1 MSMLVFWIALCAP
14 DARGYRVTIR
24 ATATPTAAHKIT
36 QGAGNAAAHTN
47 DAVGVR
53 VIRMGIRCGNGAEQ
67 IAPTAISA
75 APISGYTK

>member
-1 MSMLVFWIALCAP
+1 MSMLVFWIAFCRP

-24 ATATPTAAHKIT
+24 ATATPTAADKIT
-36 QGAGNAAAHTN
+36 QGAGNAAAQTN

-53 VIRMGIRCGNGAEQ
+53 VIRIGIRCGSGAEQ

-75 APISGYTK
+75 TPISGYTK